1 MRGNLKRLGELTKQA
16 FLSEPQPY
24 VSTLNVVSL
33 NLSLNLTVAL
43 TVNLTVNL
51 TLTSVLCPLPST
63 WELVSASDRDVLV

>member
-33 NLSLNLTVAL
+33 NPSLNLIVTL

-51 TLTSVLCPLPST
+51 TLTSVLCPLLLT
-63 WELVSASDRDVLV
+63 RDLVSASDRDVLV